1 LSGIITYTKY
11 IHMANYEDCIVFLL
25 AKAYQKAHGNFRQH
39 LFQYELTPVQHLI
52 LEALWEEEGLSA
64 GDIGKRLALDN
75 ATLSGILDRMT
86 EKGWLIKVADEM
98 DKRFIRV
105 HLTEKA
111 KTLRLTL
118 LSERQKAN
126 EEILK
131 GLSLEEKVLLKRLLK
146 DIRE

>member
-1 LSGIITYTKY
+1 
-11 IHMANYEDCIVFLL
+11 MANYEDCIVFLL
-25 AKAYQKAHGNFRQH
+25 AKAYQRAHGNFRQH
-39 LFQYELTPVQHLI
+39 LFPYELTPVQHLI

-86 EKGWLIKVADEM
+86 EKGWLIKAADEM

-111 KTLRLTL
+111 KTLRSTL
-118 LSERQKAN
+118 ISERQGAN

-146 DIRE
+146 DIKN

>member
-11 IHMANYEDCIVFLL
+11 IHMANYEDCIVYLL
-25 AKAYQKAHGNFRQH
+25 SKAYQRAHGNLRQH
-39 LFQYELTPVQHLI
+39 LSPYELTPVQHLI

-86 EKGWLIKVADEM
+86 EKGWTTKAADET
-98 DKRFIRV
+98 DKRFVRV
-105 HLTEKA
+105 HLTQKA
-111 KTLRLTL
+111 KALRTTLV
-118 LSERQKAN
+118 SVRQEAN
-126 EEILK
+126 EKILK
-131 GLSLEEKVLLKRLLK
+131 ALSLEEKVLLKRLLK

>member
-1 LSGIITYTKY
+1 
-11 IHMANYEDCIVFLL
+11 MANYEDCIVFLL
-25 AKAYQKAHGNFRQH
+25 AKAYQRAHGNLRRY
-39 LFQYELTPVQHLI
+39 LFPYELTPVQHLI
-52 LEALWEEEGLSA
+52 LEAVWEQEGLSA
-64 GDIGKRLALDN
+64 GDIGKRLGLDN

-86 EKGWLIKVADEM
+86 EKGWLIKAADEI

-111 KTLRLTL
+111 KTLRSTLT
-118 LSERQKAN
+118 SERQKAN

-131 GLSLEEKVLLKRLLK
+131 ALSLEEKVLLKRLLK